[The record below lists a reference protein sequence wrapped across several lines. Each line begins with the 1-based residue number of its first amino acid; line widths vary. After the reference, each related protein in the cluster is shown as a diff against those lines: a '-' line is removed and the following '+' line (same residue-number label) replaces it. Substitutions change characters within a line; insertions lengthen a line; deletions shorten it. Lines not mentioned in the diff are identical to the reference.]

1 MLVLFEDGVCEEV
14 EAERLDGDNWRLLS
28 TPLATTSSVRRDDVV
43 VLREDGKIFRFEKIA
58 KAAPFVT
65 LELRMTEAVIR
76 AEGLRALFE
85 RVEATG
91 GQWERAHGG
100 VVLLHVLPDHAKE
113 IEAMR
118 DALAHEGLAS

>member
-28 TPLATTSSVRRDDVV
+28 TPLATSSSVRRDDVV
-43 VLREDGKIFRFEKIA
+43 LLREDGKIFRFESIA
-58 KAAPFVT
+58 KPAPYVT
-65 LELRMTEAVIR
+65 LELMMSESVIR

-85 RVEATG
+85 RVDESG

-100 VVLLHVLPDHAKE
+100 VVLLHVLPEHVKE
-113 IEAMR
+113 IESMR
-118 DALAHEGLAS
+118 DALSAEGTEA

>member
-14 EAERLDGDNWRLLS
+14 EAERLDGDHWRLLS
-28 TPLATTSSVRRDDVV
+28 TPLATSSAVRRDDVV

-58 KAAPFVT
+58 RSAPFVT
-65 LELRMTEAVIR
+65 IELRMTEAVIR

-85 RVEATG
+85 HVEETG

-100 VVLLHVLPDHAKE
+100 VVLLHVPPQHASE
-113 IEAMR
+113 VESMC
-118 DALAHEGLAS
+118 DALAGEGADA